1 MNSKTFWVAAIVLIL
16 IIVVAAIVY
25 VKIPSGENGT
35 SVDDKCAS
43 SGGTVTEGLCCLM
56 TEDFPNSCLIG
67 ACGCSPENSHSV
79 KGCDCGEGKCFDG
92 EKCVGA

>member
-1 MNSKTFWVAAIVLIL
+1 MNNKTFWISAIVLIL
-16 IIVVAAIVY
+16 VIIVAAIVY
-25 VKIPSGENGT
+25 VKIPSESNIEKGCVN
-35 SVDDKCAS
+35 

-79 KGCDCGEGKCFDG
+79 KGCDCGEGMCFDG
-92 EKCVGA
+92 EKCVSA